1 MKLFAIAFSITCV
14 IAAVL
19 FAIAL
24 AVLLPFVEHS
34 EAMKAAAALGGVPIL
49 TFPKI
54 AEFLE
59 QERSRKNLVAG
70 KRTPVYDFRGFQI
83 AWPLMVLYGVL
94 LLAAIDAISSV
105 VGGFLAAGVMIS
117 QDRQE
122 DAITAMYVGV
132 VMATPPIIVGAYLV
146 GRWIGTR
153 CSRRG
158 VIVVLLVVLAYTV
171 LQFVL
176 EQSYL
181 LIASDDD
188 DVARF
193 TRETLV
199 VRLVAG
205 ACLSVL
211 VLLIGYWRG
220 RKARL
225 SKYLYY
231 LLGVLPAETRDT
243 VVELA
248 FDEAQK
254 VASAAGRARISTT
267 Q

>member
-34 EAMKAAAALGGVPIL
+34 EAMKAAAALGGAPIL

-70 KRTPVYDFRGFQI
+70 QRTPVYDFRGFQI

-105 VGGFLAAGVMIS
+105 VGGMLAAGVMIS

-122 DAITAMYVGV
+122 DAITAMYVGL
-132 VMATPPIIVGAYLV
+132 VMATPFMIVGAYLV

-158 VIVVLLVVLAYTV
+158 VMVVLLVVLAYSLLNNHIYY
-171 LQFVL
+171 LQAMMTT
-176 EQSYL
+176 SRDSPGKL
-181 LIASDDD
+181 LSFGLLSVRAFQFWFCSLATGA
-188 DVARF
+188 VAR
-193 TRETLV
+193 
-199 VRLVAG
+199 
-205 ACLSVL
+205 
-211 VLLIGYWRG
+211 
-220 RKARL
+220 
-225 SKYLYY
+225 
-231 LLGVLPAETRDT
+231 RDCQNT
-243 VVELA
+243 
-248 FDEAQK
+248 
-254 VASAAGRARISTT
+254 SIIC
-267 Q
+267 

>member
-1 MKLFAIAFSITCV
+1 
-14 IAAVL
+14 
-19 FAIAL
+19 
-24 AVLLPFVEHS
+24 
-34 EAMKAAAALGGVPIL
+34 
-49 TFPKI
+49 
-54 AEFLE
+54 
-59 QERSRKNLVAG
+59 
-70 KRTPVYDFRGFQI
+70 
-83 AWPLMVLYGVL
+83 MVLYGVL
-94 LLAAIDAISSV
+94 LLTAIDAISSFV
-105 VGGFLAAGVMIS
+105 AGLLAAGFMFS
-117 QDRQE
+117 QDAQQ
-122 DAITAMYVGV
+122 DVITGMYLGLVL
-132 VMATPPIIVGAYLV
+132 ATPFVIVGAYLV

-153 CSRRG
+153 CSHRG
-158 VIVVLLVVLAYTV
+158 VIVVLLVVLGYTV

-181 LIASDDD
+181 LLATDDD

-199 VRLVAG
+199 LRLIVA

-211 VLLIGYWRG
+211 LLLIGYWRG
-220 RKARL
+220 RKGRL
-225 SKYLYY
+225 SKYLHY
-231 LLGVLPAETRDT
+231 LLGALPAETRDT